1 MAESFGESIV
11 KIQDKREESVDSLT
25 KSLEHFDLKRVIYI
39 ITSFMNIEDL
49 EKLAKFQAERDL
61 D

>member
-49 EKLAKFQAERDL
+49 EKLAKLQAERDL